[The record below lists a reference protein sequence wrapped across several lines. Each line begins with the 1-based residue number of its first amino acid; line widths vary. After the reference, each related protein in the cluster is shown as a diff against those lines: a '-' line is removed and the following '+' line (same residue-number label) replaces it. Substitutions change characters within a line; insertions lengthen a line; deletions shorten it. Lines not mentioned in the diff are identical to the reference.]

1 MKRSKSLLTAGSVLT
16 LTSLLALTA
25 CSSGDDEVAAASLD
39 VETAESGS
47 ALDLSDVCP
56 ATIVMQQDWEPEA
69 EHSGMYSL
77 VGADYTVDADKK
89 RVSGSL
95 VAQGVDTGVEIEVRP
110 GGAAIS
116 YQSVSS
122 QMYVDTDIMLGAV
135 TTDAGLA
142 SSMDQPVT
150 AVVAQLNMSPQVIMW
165 DPESY
170 PGATTIAEIAE
181 QGASIVV
188 SGGGS
193 NLGSMLSGNGTVPAD
208 QIDAS
213 YNGDPSRFV
222 GDPTIAQQG
231 FATAEPYVYENEIS
245 AWGKPITYQLV
256 SEVGY
261 TVYPEPLTVR
271 TGELEEL
278 APCLTKLVPILQQAQ
293 IDYLDAP
300 DFTNDL
306 IVELVETYNTGWV
319 YSKGVADFS
328 HDEMLDLGVIQT
340 DTSGIFG
347 GMDED
352 RIQGVIDLF
361 GPILEES
368 GTELQEDIVPS
379 DLFTNE
385 FLDTSITFG

>member
-1 MKRSKSLLTAGSVLT
+1 MKRSSTFRTAGSVLT

-25 CSSGDDEVAAASLD
+25 CSSGDDEASAAALD
-39 VETAESGS
+39 VSAAEAGS
-47 ALDLSDVCP
+47 PLDLSDVCP

-77 VGADYTVDADKK
+77 VGSDYTVDADKK

-95 VAQGVDTGVEIEVRP
+95 VAQGVDTGVDIEVRP

-116 YQSVSS
+116 YQSVAS
-122 QMYVDTDIMLGAV
+122 QMYVDTDIMLGAA
-135 TTDAGLA
+135 TTDAGMA
-142 SSMDQPVT
+142 SSKDQPVT
-150 AVVAQLNMSPQVIMW
+150 AVVAQLNMSPQIIMW

-170 PGATTIAEIAE
+170 PGAETIAEIAE

-193 NLGSMLSGNGTVPAD
+193 NLGAMLSGNGTVPAD
-208 QIDAS
+208 QIDPS

-231 FATAEPYVYENEIS
+231 FATAEPYIYENEIS
-245 AWGKPITYQLV
+245 AWGKPVAYQLA

-261 TVYPEPLTVR
+261 TVYPEPLAVR
-271 TGELEEL
+271 SGELEEL
-278 APCLTKLVPILQQAQ
+278 TPCLTKLVPILQQAQ
-293 IDYLDAP
+293 IDYLDDP
-300 DFTNDL
+300 ESTNNL

-319 YSKGVADFS
+319 YSKEVADYS
-328 HDEMLDLGVIQT
+328 HEKMLELGVIQT

-347 GMDED
+347 GMDEA
-352 RIQGVIDLF
+352 RIQGVIDSF
-361 GPILEES
+361 GPILEAS
-368 GTELQEDIVPS
+368 GTELKEGLAPA

-385 FLDTSITFG
+385 FLDESITFE